1 MACAQIKEL
10 FSSFHG
16 AYVYHKNVIQDAM
29 DRLSRHSSTGYA
41 IERAINVAAML
52 LKGTLAVELCYHFRP
67 YYWKIV
73 SLLFSLL
80 CVSFTVV
87 VRGTVWIFSV
97 IWFILCATCH
107 TLMNF
112 VLTLTERLTSVFYY
126 IVSAVLSNAS
136 HTSNVAAGV
145 SRLRCGVIIAFIVI
159 VLTVLMFVWRRNKH
173 EKLEKVNNETTER
186 NSVKGK
192 GAPLFFL

>member
-1 MACAQIKEL
+1 
-10 FSSFHG
+10 
-16 AYVYHKNVIQDAM
+16 
-29 DRLSRHSSTGYA
+29 
-41 IERAINVAAML
+41 
-52 LKGTLAVELCYHFRP
+52 
-67 YYWKIV
+67 
-73 SLLFSLL
+73 
-80 CVSFTVV
+80 
-87 VRGTVWIFSV
+87 
-97 IWFILCATCH
+97 
-107 TLMNF
+107 MNF